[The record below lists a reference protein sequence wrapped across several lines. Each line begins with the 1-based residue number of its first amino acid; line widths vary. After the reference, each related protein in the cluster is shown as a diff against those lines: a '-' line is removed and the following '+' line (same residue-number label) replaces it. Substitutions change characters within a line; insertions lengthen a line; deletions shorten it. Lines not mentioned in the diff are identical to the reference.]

1 MKNSLTRIMKT
12 FSENKEKG
20 LMPTGK
26 NGIRFVFDDFV
37 HITVSYSTAELKS
50 GKTIAAGAAS
60 IYADGDFSTDSQIGI
75 SPRGPAAELAATLS
89 AINLFPRERMIC
101 VYSQSAYLI
110 DAFRKGWIEN
120 WKLNDW
126 KKNSVMTIR
135 NADIWKELYRANRE
149 RSITWLKADKKLV
162 AETKAAAHAKA
173 LDRKNSIENS
183 SR

>member
-1 MKNSLTRIMKT
+1 
-12 FSENKEKG
+12 
-20 LMPTGK
+20 MPTGK

-37 HITVSYSTAELKS
+37 HIAVSYSTAELKS

-60 IYADGDFSTDSQIGI
+60 IYADGDFATDSQIGI
-75 SPRGPAAELAATLS
+75 SPRGPAAELAAALS
-89 AINLFPRERMIC
+89 AINLFPRERKIC
-101 VYSQSAYLI
+101 VYSQSSYLI
-110 DAFRKGWIEN
+110 DAFRKGWIEK
-120 WKLNDW
+120 WKLNNW
-126 KKNSVMTIR
+126 KKDSVTTIR

-173 LDRKNSIENS
+173 LDRKKSIENS